1 MIILH
6 AFQILV
12 AVLLIVA
19 ILLQVQGGGLS
30 PVFGGGG
37 EVYRSKRN
45 VEKFLL
51 YGTGVLAVLLAVFSI
66 ILLIP
71 RS

>member
-1 MIILH
+1 MIIH
-6 AFQILV
+6 AIQIVV

-51 YGTGVLAVLLAVFSI
+51 YGTSVLAILLAVFSVV
-66 ILLIP
+66 LLAL
-71 RS
+71 R